1 MEIKD
6 NIEKLNKSM
15 DKHCIQCKEYLQKEN
30 EEFLNAEKLTHEW
43 KESASSILRDGKNL
57 IDTFSAKDLKH
68 NIPTGKFFVIYNSI
82 A

>member
-15 DKHCIQCKEYLQKEN
+15 DEHCIQYKEYLQKEN
-30 EEFLNAEKLTHEW
+30 EEFLNAEKLAYEW
-43 KESASSILRDGKNL
+43 KESASTILRDGKNL
-57 IDTFSAKDLKH
+57 VDKFSAKDLKH
-68 NIPTGKFFVIYNSI
+68 NIPTGKFCMIYNSI